1 MGGFPDLTAVFVV
14 ITEIVDTVLGGV
26 ILARFRIAIA
36 LAREPLFRLGTH
48 GAGTN
53 CRDRGGYVGLVMV
66 LLGLLNVLAAPLVA
80 LLLGCTMKHT
90 TRLSLSFN
98 RIAAAG
104 RDALASAVAGALAW
118 LLASG
123 LFGHTHP
130 VFAIVTAIV
139 CLAPGLPNH
148 GRQAVGIMLGVAIG
162 ILMGELALLVPDSL
176 MGAGALALLRMS
188 GAVLCSILIASAFGL
203 PAVVPIQAGVS
214 AVLVLAM
221 GPENAG
227 WHRMQD
233 VFVGAGV
240 GLLFSQIL
248 LTPDPL
254 RQVDG
259 AMHNLLLRIGTAL
272 KTAASAVQNADPTKA
287 DTALGLIMQ
296 AQEDLVLLRDGAD
309 AARYAARWSLRG
321 RLAAGPV
328 TAAADQSE
336 HDAIRIC
343 AAALLLGDALHEALR
358 QGSRQP
364 PGLASHLQ
372 MLGARASG
380 KAGNDILPY
389 RKGSPTIGLTD
400 PAWLP
405 LISPLDILNKM
416 LPTTCVKSP
425 P

>member
-1 MGGFPDLTAVFVV
+1 MKP
-14 ITEIVDTVLGGV
+14 
-26 ILARFRIAIA
+26 AI
-36 LAREPLFRLGTH
+36 
-48 GAGTN
+48 
-53 CRDRGGYVGLVMV
+53 
-66 LLGLLNVLAAPLVA
+66 
-80 LLLGCTMKHT
+80 
-90 TRLSLSFN
+90 RLSLPFN

-104 RDALASAVAGALAW
+104 RDALATAVAGALAW
-118 LLASG
+118 LLASW

-148 GRQAVGIMLGVAIG
+148 GRQAAGLMLGVAIG
-162 ILMGELALLVPDSL
+162 ILTGELALLVPDSL
-176 MGAGALALLRMS
+176 MEAGALALLRMS

-221 GPENAG
+221 GSENAG

-233 VFVGAGV
+233 VFVGVGV

-254 RQVDG
+254 RRVDV
-259 AMHNLLLRIGTAL
+259 AMRNLLRRIGTAFE
-272 KTAASAVQNADPTKA
+272 TAASAVQNADPTRA
-287 DTALGLIMQ
+287 GTAVGLILR

-321 RLAAGPV
+321 RLAAGSV

-358 QGSRQP
+358 QGGQPP
-364 PGLASHLQ
+364 PGLESQLR
-372 MLGARASG
+372 MLAARASG
-380 KAGNDILPY
+380 KAGKDLLPY
-389 RKGSPTIGLTD
+389 GNGSPTIGLTG

-416 LPTTCVKSP
+416 LPTPRVKP
-425 P
+425 PP